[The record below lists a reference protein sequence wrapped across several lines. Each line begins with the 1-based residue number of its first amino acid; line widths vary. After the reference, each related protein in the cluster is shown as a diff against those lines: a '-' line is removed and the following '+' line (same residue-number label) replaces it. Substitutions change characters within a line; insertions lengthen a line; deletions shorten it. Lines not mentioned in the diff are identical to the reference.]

1 MLHNLKVSFHT
12 LAPPPN
18 NVNLFT
24 KFYGLS
30 NLFTDLA
37 EGEDDVLVVLADV
50 VHAGVVPRRDVGLR
64 QVRAVRGVALVVALG
79 KQSRYILTNFNF
91 PGL

>member
-1 MLHNLKVSFHT
+1 M
-12 LAPPPN
+12 
-18 NVNLFT
+18 NLFT
-24 KFYGLS
+24 KIYWLS

-64 QVRAVRGVALVVALG
+64 QVRAVRGVALVVALP
-79 KQSRYILTNFNF
+79 KQDMMRITVFQPMDLGEKFKKC
-91 PGL
+91 